1 MDKNTKALLS
11 LPAVRFAPFFA
22 AGLLAGYYFLSVW
35 ILIIVAAG
43 LFAVSMIKF
52 RKAAVQAAGLLAGL
66 LVMSLYSALY
76 IAPITEY
83 GGKTVRGE
91 LYIEEISS
99 NSQNTQRVVAEIN
112 LGGRKTSVRVTGQI
126 GAFVGD
132 IVTADITL
140 SLPPEKYRSAELAN
154 GVLLYGTA
162 ENVSRTSR
170 RLSLKTAIAFL
181 RKYCISN
188 VKSCF
193 DGDMEAVLL
202 SMMFGDSS
210 QLTARLED
218 AFAVSGTSHFTVV
231 SGTHFTI
238 FAAILPELLFKK
250 KKRVG
255 ALISVALVPLGIL
268 FFGAAPSVLRAG
280 IMLLILNSA
289 PLFCRRS
296 ECLNSLCVAA
306 AAIMLFSP
314 LTALDA
320 GFAMSV
326 LGVFGAAVV
335 GPRISAVLCRRINR
349 PIIKKAAG
357 AFVISACAVICTAPV
372 SVSLFGGISLVGAL
386 LAPILLPF
394 LSAGMVLIML
404 LGFTGQAFFA
414 LFALPSAAVLTYV
427 PLFFGQVRQL
437 WLPLDF
443 EGAAYIA
450 GLSAVVV
457 ITAAFFGDEFHRLCA
472 GMFALLTAFSVA
484 MSLFSRE
491 NRHEINFVSSG
502 KSAAALVCMKDEA
515 ALLISGSGS
524 GITRTAA
531 EYLRKN
537 GIMHISIISA
547 PEADYNGSSSIAAL
561 AELFGAEKIV
571 TTQAAADAL
580 RRSDTAA
587 EVTVG
592 EGIFAISGT
601 TLAAAKAGS
610 SCSEDIV
617 LFSGYKRS
625 VPENSAGLAV
635 YFSAAQKL
643 LPENGINI
651 AELEVLTLPLDKNE
665 EVTLTLR

>member
-35 ILIIVAAG
+35 ILIAVAAV
-43 LFAVSMIKF
+43 LFALSVIKL
-52 RKAAVQAAGLLAGL
+52 RKAVLQAAGLLAGL
-66 LVMSLYSALY
+66 LVMTLYSALY

-83 GGKTVRGE
+83 SGKTVRGE
-91 LYIEEISS
+91 LFIEEIS
-99 NSQNTQRVVAEIN
+99 NSQDGQKVTAEIN
-112 LGGRKTSVRVTGQI
+112 LGGRKTSLHVNGQI
-126 GAFVGD
+126 NAAVGD

-140 SLPPEKYRSAELAN
+140 SLPPEKYRTAELTN

-162 ENVSRTSR
+162 GNVSRTAHC
-170 RLSLKTAIAFL
+170 LSPKTAAGLL
-181 RKYCISN
+181 REYCISN

-231 SGTHFTI
+231 SGTHFAI

-255 ALISVALVPLGIL
+255 ALISVALVPVGIL
-268 FFGAAPSVLRAG
+268 FFGATPSVLRAG

-296 ECLNSLCVAA
+296 ECLNSLCFASAV
-306 AAIMLFSP
+306 IMLFSP
-314 LTALDA
+314 LTVLDA

-335 GPRISAVLCRRINR
+335 GTRISAVICRRINR
-349 PIIKKAAG
+349 PLLKKAAG
-357 AFVISACAVICTAPV
+357 AFVISACAVILTAPV
-372 SVSLFGGISLVGAL
+372 SVALFGGISLIGAF

-394 LSAGMVLIML
+394 LSVGMVLVLL
-404 LGFTGQAFFA
+404 LGFTGQAVFA
-414 LFALPSAAVLTYV
+414 LAAVPSAAVLTYV
-427 PLFFGQVRQL
+427 PLFFGQVRQF

-443 EGAAYIA
+443 GGAAYIA
-450 GLSAVVV
+450 GLSAAMVV
-457 ITAAFFGDEFHRLCA
+457 TAAFFGEEFHRLCA
-472 GMFALLTAFSVA
+472 DMFALLTAFSVA

-502 KSAAALVCMKDEA
+502 KSAAALVCIKDEA

-531 EYLRKN
+531 ECLRKN
-537 GIMHISIISA
+537 GITHVSFISA
-547 PEADYNGSSSIAAL
+547 PEADINGSYSIEELAA
-561 AELFGAEKIV
+561 LFGAERIA
-571 TTQAAADAL
+571 TTQAAANAL
-580 RRSDTAA
+580 RRRDTTA
-587 EVTVG
+587 EVTVA
-592 EGIFAISGT
+592 EGIINISGT
-601 TLAAAKAGS
+601 TLAAAKTGS
-610 SCSEDIV
+610 DCHEDIV

-625 VPENSAGLAV
+625 VPENNAGIAV

-643 LPENGINI
+643 LPENGVNI
-651 AELEVLTLPLDKNE
+651 GEQEVFTLMLDKNE
-665 EVTLTLR
+665 EVSLTLR